1 MAFVNL
7 PPNLQDIFYS
17 ITDRIAKLE
26 TGPNQALYVA
36 ESAQGSSTQA
46 SAEAAQALTQAQAAN
61 ALGVQALAEADV
73 AIAQGTQAIQTA
85 NAALVTAN
93 AAYALGAQSLQKS
106 ADTIT
111 NASNQITAINGTGI
125 TVYSGA
131 SSSSGARVVLNS
143 AGLAGYNSGGTATFS
158 ILAST
163 GAVSTNGAIFTS
175 STISGGSLNINGNC
189 IINSSGYLT
198 ATGATITGAITA
210 TSGTFTGTV
219 YASAGT
225 FTGTITST
233 NATITGGSLNVGG
246 NFIVTSAGVLTAT
259 GANITGAIT
268 ATSGSFTGSIYA
280 SGGTIGGFTIQPT
293 YLSGSGGFILYSNG
307 TIDGGLSNTIFYGY
321 ANIGGGTATG
331 ERFIV
336 TGNSSFVGQ
345 AIFSGN
351 TTSQTHFYSPF
362 ATNVTAAANGYWVS
376 SSGRMTYT
384 TASSLRYKHDV
395 VDLSTIPEYDPKKLL
410 SLPVR
415 AFRYNEGYVTPT
427 DDRANILVPGFI
439 AEEVDAIYPI
449 ACDYSETNGPE
460 SWNDR
465 IILPAMLALIQDQET
480 RIKQLEGN

>member
-26 TGPNQALYVA
+26 TGPNQAMYYA
-36 ESAQGSSTQA
+36 EAAQGSS
-46 SAEAAQALTQAQAAN
+46 S
-61 ALGVQALAEADV
+61 QALAEAAAADALGTLALAQATY

-85 NAALVTAN
+85 NAALVQAN
-93 AAYALGAQSLQKS
+93 AAYTLGAQSLQKS
-106 ADTIT
+106 ASTIT
-111 NASNQITAINGTGI
+111 NASNQLTAINGTGI

-131 SSSSGARVVLNS
+131 SATSGARVVLNS
-143 AGLAGYNSGGTATFS
+143 AGLAGFNSAGTSTFA
-158 ILAST
+158 IDAST

-175 STISGGSLNINGNC
+175 STISGGSLNINGQC
-189 IINSSGYLT
+189 TINSAGVLY
-198 ATGATITGAITA
+198 ANGATIIGNITA

-219 YASAGT
+219 FASAGS
-225 FTGTITST
+225 FTGTITSA
-233 NATITGGSLNVGG
+233 NATITGGSLTVGP
-246 NFIVTSAGVLTAT
+246 NFQVNSLGQLTASS
-259 GANITGAIT
+259 ANITGTIN
-268 ATSGSFTGSIYA
+268 A
-280 SGGTIGGFTIQPT
+280 SSGTIGGFTIAST
-293 YLSGSGGFILYSNG
+293 YLSGSGGFTLYSNG
-307 TIDGGLSNTIFYGY
+307 TIDGGLGNSLFYGY
-321 ANIGGGTATG
+321 INVGGGPATG

-362 ATNVTAAANGYWVS
+362 ATNVTSAANGFWVS

-384 TASSLRYKHDV
+384 TASSARYKTDIV
-395 VDLSTIPEYDPKKLL
+395 NLTEIPEYDPKKLL
-410 SLPVR
+410 ELPVR

-427 DDRANILVPGFI
+427 DDRAEALIPGFI

-449 ACDYSETNGPE
+449 GCDYSENNGPE

-465 IILPAMLALIQDQET
+465 VLLPAMLALIQDQEK
-480 RIKQLEGN
+480 RITQLEGN